1 MYWALHMETPRHL
14 KLANWAHLLSSL
26 APHLTPTPAAN
37 GGEEVKDKS

>member
-1 MYWALHMETPRHL
+1 METSRHL
-14 KLANWAHLLSSL
+14 KLANWVRLLFSL